1 VALDAPM
8 LNLSLFLGNLPE
20 DVDDARLMEEM
31 SKWPQL
37 ERCFVMRNKENV
49 SKVRGSEGIAG

>member
-1 VALDAPM
+1 M